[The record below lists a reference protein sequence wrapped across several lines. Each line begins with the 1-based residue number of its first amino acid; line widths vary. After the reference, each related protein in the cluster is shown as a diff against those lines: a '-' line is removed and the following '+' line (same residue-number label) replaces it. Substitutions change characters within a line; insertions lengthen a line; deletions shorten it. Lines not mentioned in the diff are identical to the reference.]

1 MNANAAWPKRAGKD
15 RARLTLIRRASHG
28 RQEGEWQLLYP
39 LVSIMDVI
47 MSVITIVSVLV
58 KPWIDQVH
66 A

>member
-1 MNANAAWPKRAGKD
+1 MLFFQSSPYKA
-15 RARLTLIRRASHG
+15 LHG
-28 RQEGEWQLLYP
+28 GQEGDCQLLRL

-47 MSVITIVSVLV
+47 MSVVTIVSVLV

>member
-1 MNANAAWPKRAGKD
+1 MLGIPTLKPDAGRIK
-15 RARLTLIRRASHG
+15 ALHG
-28 RQEGEWQLLYP
+28 RQEGDWQLLCP